1 MTRLALLLGSLACAL
16 ALAVFSLQSPAP
28 RGGDAPADAFSAER
42 AMADVR
48 EIARA
53 PHPVGSAEHARVRD
67 YLLARMTALGLEPH
81 VQSGPLSTAAVRRL
95 ERWGLDP
102 AATGHQAHNLV
113 GVLQGRNPD
122 APAVMLMAHYDSVA
136 TSPGAADDA
145 AGVAAILETV
155 SALQARGVTPERPLI
170 VLLTDAEELNL
181 DGARVF
187 FGGHPLRDRIGAV
200 INLEARGGGGRA
212 MMFETGR
219 GDDETVRLFGRSAVR
234 ADGGVTSNSLAVFVY
249 SLMPN
254 GTDFTVPRDRGI
266 GGLNFAFIGRADQY
280 HDQGSTPEALD
291 RGSLQH
297 LGSQALETAETWL
310 TVADLPRAGAN
321 RVYADLFGRVVLGH
335 APATGW
341 ALLGLAFALWGVALW
356 GARRAVNL
364 DWRDLARGAACGLWF
379 LTAGLVLTGA
389 VRLLAGPMGSRAGS
403 AELYYTLLR
412 RLPWIEAGAALA
424 VAALALF
431 LLAGREMA
439 PRRAVAAVIALLT
452 IAAAVGG
459 GGSVIIGAGVI
470 AAGLSLFV
478 EPVPAGRA
486 TAVPARWLGLIGL
499 VLVFGIAAQIAAPQ
513 VALIFV
519 WPGLAAAFAAAVTA
533 LLTRRARPL
542 LALAPVAVI
551 AILAGGWLL
560 VLAHPTF
567 LGVGMDMP
575 GVLALIGLLIL
586 ATTAGLAPPEGVRRG
601 LAAGAAACLI
611 LACGF
616 SLAARFTEPP
626 PAPAPEAT
634 SGAVT

>member
-1 MTRLALLLGSLACAL
+1 MTRLTLLLGSLAAAL

-28 RGGDAPADAFSAER
+28 RDADAPADAFSAGR

-48 EIARA
+48 QIARA
-53 PHPVGSAEHARVRD
+53 PHPVGSEEHARVRE
-67 YLLARMTALGLEPH
+67 YLLARMTALGLEPQ

-102 AATGHQAHNLV
+102 AAAGHQAHNLV
-113 GVLQGRNPD
+113 GVLPGRNPD

-155 SALQARGVTPERPLI
+155 RALKARGVTPERSLV

-249 SLMPN
+249 ALMPN

-280 HDQGSTPEALD
+280 HDRASTPEALD
-291 RGSLQH
+291 QGSLQH
-297 LGSQALETAETWL
+297 IGSQALETAQTWL
-310 TVADLPRAGAN
+310 TTPALPQAGTN

-335 APATGW
+335 APGTGW
-341 ALLGLAFALWGVALW
+341 VLLGLAFALWGLALW
-356 GARRAVNL
+356 AARRDAGL
-364 DWRDLARGAACGLWF
+364 DWRSLARGAADGLWF

-389 VRLLAGPMGSRAGS
+389 VRLLAGPMGERAGS

-412 RLPWIEAGAALA
+412 RLPWIEAGAALS

-431 LLAGREMA
+431 LLAGRDLA
-439 PRRAVAAVIALLT
+439 PRRAVAAAIAVLTVIAAL
-452 IAAAVGG
+452 GG
-459 GGSVIIGAGVI
+459 GGHVIIGAGVI
-470 AAGLSLFV
+470 AVGLSLFV
-478 EPVPAGRA
+478 APVPADRPV
-486 TAVPARWLGLIGL
+486 AVSARWLGLIGL
-499 VLVFGIAAQIAAPQ
+499 VLVLGAAAQTAAPQ
-513 VALIFV
+513 AALIFV
-519 WPGLAAAFAAAVTA
+519 WPGLAAAFSAAVAA
-533 LLTRRARPL
+533 LLVRRASSTV
-542 LALAPVAVI
+542 ALAPVAVI
-551 AILAGGWLL
+551 TAVAGGWLL
-560 VLAHPTF
+560 TLAHPVF
-567 LGVGMDMP
+567 LGVGMDLP
-575 GVLALIGLLIL
+575 GVLALIGLLVL
-586 ATTAGLAPPEGVRRG
+586 AVATGLSPGEGLRRG
-601 LAAGAAACLI
+601 LAAGAAACLL
-611 LACGF
+611 LACGA
-616 SLAARFTEPP
+616 SLAARFAEPP
-626 PAPAPEAT
+626 PAPAPT
-634 SGAVT
+634 SGSGVVT